1 MHSKDLRLGN
11 YIQDYAGNVV
21 QAEALQQREDIKI
34 NEGIA
39 AASYEPIQLNA
50 EWLIKFGFKPT
61 GTSWLLS
68 TDNYKDFDMQLIE
81 ESYCLNSDGLPFSNG
96 FSYVH
101 QLQNLYYAITN
112 QELIIMNSRFVDQ
125 VEAIA
130 SFQYQSEDAISRID
144 KFILKVEA
152 LEGVDESEQAYLIE
166 ILSKLKPIILQ
177 RLQLKA
183 ITLKYM

>member
-1 MHSKDLRLGN
+1 MHPKDLRLGN

-50 EWLIKFGFKPT
+50 EWLIKFGFQPT

-68 TDNYKDFDMQLIE
+68 TDNYKDFDVQLLE
-81 ESYCLNSDGLPFSNG
+81 ESYFLNSDGLPFSNG

-112 QELIIMNSRFVDQ
+112 QELIIR
-125 VEAIA
+125 
-130 SFQYQSEDAISRID
+130 
-144 KFILKVEA
+144 
-152 LEGVDESEQAYLIE
+152 
-166 ILSKLKPIILQ
+166 
-177 RLQLKA
+177 
-183 ITLKYM
+183 